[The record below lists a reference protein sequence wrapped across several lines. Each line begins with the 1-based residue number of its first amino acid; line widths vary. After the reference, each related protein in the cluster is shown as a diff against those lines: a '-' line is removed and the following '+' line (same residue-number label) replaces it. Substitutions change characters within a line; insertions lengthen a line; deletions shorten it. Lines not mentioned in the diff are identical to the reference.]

1 MSSRPVRE
9 GLRLAG
15 AAGLAPGQSRVFEL
29 EQGDQRI
36 PGFLLRHARVGWVA
50 YLNRCPHWSVDL
62 DLGDGRFYAE
72 DIDRIYCKNHGA
84 LFRVADGLCDHGP
97 CLGKSLVRCTVELE
111 GDDAWVSLARET

>member
-1 MSSRPVRE
+1 LSAAR
-9 GLRLAG
+9 LRIAG
-15 AAGLAPGQSRVFEL
+15 AAQLAPGESLTFEFEFEHEAERV
-29 EQGDQRI
+29 
-36 PGFLLRHARVGWVA
+36 PGFLLRHASAGLVA

-84 LFRVADGLCDHGP
+84 LFRVSDGLCDHGP

-111 GDDAWVSLARET
+111 GDDAWVSLTR